1 MIKNFCDLIL
11 LNLKEF
17 IEGRVFF
24 YYSSRELSMLF
35 SLLTRLFELA
45 FLKNISIS
53 SEILNYFCVFFEQA
67 KNENK
72 ISDFFTDQTLIMI
85 TAILAG
91 LDVKQKVI
99 VEYLR
104 KIVNENINL
113 NNELRY
119 LVIILIDNDISVND
133 RQNFAQLREVCLD
146 NSISKNH
153 FFTVQKKKDFIPKFY
168 PIQCFNL
175 V

>member
-1 MIKNFCDLIL
+1 
-11 LNLKEF
+11 
-17 IEGRVFF
+17 
-24 YYSSRELSMLF
+24 MLF

-45 FLKNISIS
+45 FLQNISIS
-53 SEILNYFCVFFEQA
+53 SEILNYFCTFFEQA

-85 TAILAG
+85 TAILVG

-153 FFTVQKKKDFIPKFY
+153 FLIDLQMQIF
-168 PIQCFNL
+168 
-175 V
+175 

>member
-1 MIKNFCDLIL
+1 
-11 LNLKEF
+11 
-17 IEGRVFF
+17 
-24 YYSSRELSMLF
+24 MLF

-45 FLKNISIS
+45 FLQNISIS
-53 SEILNYFCVFFEQA
+53 SEILNYFCTFFEQA

-72 ISDFFTDQTLIMI
+72 ISAFFTDQTLIMI

-153 FFTVQKKKDFIPKFY
+153 FFFY
-168 PIQCFNL
+168 IGGPLFF
-175 V
+175 

>member
-1 MIKNFCDLIL
+1 ML
-11 LNLKEF
+11 L
-17 IEGRVFF
+17 
-24 YYSSRELSMLF
+24 

-45 FLKNISIS
+45 FLQNISIS
-53 SEILNYFCVFFEQA
+53 SEILNYFCTFFEQA

-72 ISDFFTDQTLIMI
+72 ISAFFTDQTLIMI

-119 LVIILIDNDISVND
+119 LVIILNDNDISVND
-133 RQNFAQLREVCLD
+133 RQNFAQLREECLD

-153 FFTVQKKKDFIPKFY
+153 FLLFRKK
-168 PIQCFNL
+168 
-175 V
+175 

>member
-1 MIKNFCDLIL
+1 
-11 LNLKEF
+11 
-17 IEGRVFF
+17 
-24 YYSSRELSMLF
+24 MLF